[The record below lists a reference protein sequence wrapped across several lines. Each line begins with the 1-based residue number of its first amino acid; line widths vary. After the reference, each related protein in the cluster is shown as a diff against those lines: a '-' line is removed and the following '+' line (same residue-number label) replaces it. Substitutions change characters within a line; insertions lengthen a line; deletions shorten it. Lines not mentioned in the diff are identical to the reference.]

1 MTSNE
6 FERVQRLN
14 MLKSLCFE
22 DGALYGW
29 TFDKD
34 NGSKSSYEGCKRLY
48 CQVVRRFC
56 KTM

>member
-1 MTSNE
+1 MTSNK

-14 MLKSLCFE
+14 MLKSIGFE

-34 NGSKSSYEGCKRLY
+34 TLPCHTL
-48 CQVVRRFC
+48 
-56 KTM
+56 